1 MECPLVVVTTTY
13 PGIKLQNRLNRQKI
27 NTIMVGQPAVIS
39 FSVLLHSAP
48 LPTSVVCHAEMNAIV
63 NRTSTGFNLQDCTIY
78 TTLSPCVECAKLI
91 VQSGIKE
98 VVYGREYKDHTKTE
112 KLMERAHFGNKY
124 R

>member
-1 MECPLVVVTTTY
+1 
-13 PGIKLQNRLNRQKI
+13 
-27 NTIMVGQPAVIS
+27 MVGQLIVIS

-63 NRTSTGFNLQDCTIY
+63 NRTSTGFDLQDCTIY

-98 VVYGREYKDHTKTE
+98 VVYGRVYRDHTKTKE
-112 KLMERAHFGNKY
+112 LMKHAGFADKY
-124 R
+124 MLMSVACTNGTGVTRTYR